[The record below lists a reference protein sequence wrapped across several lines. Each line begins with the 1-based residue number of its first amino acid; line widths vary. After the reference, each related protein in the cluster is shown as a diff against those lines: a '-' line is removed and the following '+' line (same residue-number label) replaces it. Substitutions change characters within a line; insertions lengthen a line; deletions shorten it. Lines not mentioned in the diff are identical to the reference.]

1 MIHCSERVSSRW
13 WGSMVCEDEELFAEL
28 PVVSPRPVKEGA
40 GAVRVQEACRD
51 QIELQVVDLDSLV
64 CEDHRVRAV
73 WAFVESLDLG
83 PLYDQVG
90 SREHVAGRPPIDVK
104 ILMTLWLYATIEGL
118 GSARQLAAF
127 CKRDH
132 VYRWI
137 CGGVSVNH
145 HTLSDFRVAHGGF
158 LDRLLSESVSALVS
172 EGLVSLERLAQDG
185 LKLRASAGAGSFRRE
200 ERLEVL
206 LEEAEARVAALKRE
220 LHDDPQAS
228 SRRKQAA
235 QERAARERVSRI
247 QAAQERLQELKAERE
262 RRAKTNKAEVAKQG
276 KLRASTSDPDARVMK
291 MADGGYRPA
300 YNIQIAGDPESQ
312 VITGIGIDTKGS
324 DRGRTTPMLEQ
335 HRRRYKRM
343 PRDYLVD
350 GGYTKNEAIEWAFD
364 PDNGP
369 TRLYC
374 PPTKT
379 KHKTDPYAP
388 RRRDGPGVADWR
400 ERMASPQGQ
409 AILRERP
416 LFECINAHLRNR
428 GLIQLNVRRW
438 VKAKTILLWH
448 ALAHNLLRMISLR
461 QAKATP

>member
-1 MIHCSERVSSRW
+1 MAA
-13 WGSMVCEDEELFAEL
+13 EDEDLFEEL
-28 PVVSPRPVKEGA
+28 PVVSAPPVSQEA
-40 GAVRVQEACRD
+40 GAVRFQEARRD
-51 QIELQVVDLDSLV
+51 QLELQVVDLDSLV
-64 CEDHRVRAV
+64 SEDHRVRAV
-73 WAFVESLDLG
+73 WAFVESLDLE
-83 PLYDQVG
+83 PLYGQIRA
-90 SREHVAGRPPIDVK
+90 REHVAGRPPIDVK
-104 ILMTLWLYATIEGL
+104 ILMTLWLYATIEAV
-118 GSARQLAAF
+118 GSARQLAAL
-127 CKRDH
+127 CKRDP

-185 LKLRASAGAGSFRRE
+185 LKVRASAGSGSFRSQ
-200 ERLEVL
+200 ERLDVL

-235 QERAARERVSRI
+235 QERTARERLERI
-247 QAAQERLQELKAERE
+247 QAAQERLHKLKAERE

-276 KLRASTSDPDARVMK
+276 KLRASTSDADARVMK

-300 YNIQIAGDPESQ
+300 YNFQIAGDLESQ

-324 DRGRTTPMLEQ
+324 DRGRTTPMLKQ
-335 HRRRYKRM
+335 LRRRYKRM

-350 GGYTKNEAIEWAFD
+350 GGFTKNDAIEWAFD

-374 PPTKT
+374 PPTRS
-379 KHKTDPYAP
+379 KHRTDPYAP

-400 ERMASPQGQ
+400 QRMGNPQGQ
-409 AILRERP
+409 AILRQRP
-416 LFECINAHLRNR
+416 LIECINAALRNR
-428 GLIQLNVRRW
+428 GLVQLKVRGRA
-438 VKAKTILLWH
+438 KAKTILLWH
-448 ALAHNLLRMISLR
+448 ALAHNLMRMISLR
-461 QAKATP
+461 QARAAP

>member
-1 MIHCSERVSSRW
+1 MVSK
-13 WGSMVCEDEELFAEL
+13 DDELFAEL
-28 PVVSPRPVKEGA
+28 PVSSARRIPEGA
-40 GAVRVQEACRD
+40 GAVRVQEARRD
-51 QIELQVVDLDSLV
+51 QLELQVVDLDSLV
-64 CEDHRVRAV
+64 SEDHRVRAV
-73 WAFVESLDLG
+73 WAFVEGLDLS
-83 PLYDQVG
+83 PLYDQVR
-90 SREHVAGRPPIDVK
+90 SREQVAGRPAIDAK

-118 GSARQLAAF
+118 GSARKLAEL
-127 CKRDH
+127 CRRDQ

-145 HTLSDFRVAHGGF
+145 HTLSDFRVLHGGF

-185 LKLRASAGAGSFRRE
+185 LKVRASAGAGSFRRE
-200 ERLEVL
+200 ERLEAL

-220 LHDDPQAS
+220 VHDDPQAS

-247 QAAQERLQELKAERE
+247 EAAQERLQELKAERE

-276 KLRASTSDPDARVMK
+276 EVRASTSDPDSRVMK

-300 YNIQIAGDPESQ
+300 YNFQIAGDPESQ
-312 VITGIGIDTKGS
+312 IITGVGIDTTGS
-324 DRGRTTPMLEQ
+324 DRGRTTPMLKQ
-335 HRRRYKRM
+335 HRRRYGRM
-343 PRDYLVD
+343 PQDHLAD
-350 GGYTKNEAIEWAFD
+350 GGFTKNDAIEWAFD

-374 PPTKT
+374 PSTRT

-400 ERMASPQGQ
+400 RRMASPQGQ
-409 AILRERP
+409 AILRRRP
-416 LFECINAHLRNR
+416 LIECINADLHNR
-428 GLIQLNVRRW
+428 GLIQLKVRGW
-438 VKAKTILLWH
+438 AKAKTILLWY
-448 ALAHNLLRMISLR
+448 AIAHNILRMISLR